1 MRASIRVGV
10 LLAVLPLSAVAIEPG
25 PASQYQQETENW
37 LQLQVSG
44 KVSRRCARWRPRPS
58 VKEACNAGWTVTPIQ
73 SLSTTSKRK
82 AGVPSRSEARRACR
96 R

>member
-1 MRASIRVGV
+1 MRASIRVGL

-44 KVSRRCARWRPRPS
+44 KV
-58 VKEACNAGWTVTPIQ
+58 Q
-73 SLSTTSKRK
+73 SPVRQVATAAERE
-82 AGVPSRSEARRACR
+82 RSLQR
-96 R
+96 